1 MFVMLQFYLIC
12 T

>member
-1 MFVMLQFYLIC
+1 MLQFYLIC